1 MNTPSADTPPR
12 ARILLVDDHPMMRR
26 GIRQLLE
33 LEDDFLI
40 VGEAN
45 NGEEALSLIDSVQ
58 PQLILLDNNMPQM
71 NGVETLK
78 RLRQVGYTGKIL
90 LFTVSDAERD
100 VRDALRF
107 GADGYL
113 LKDMEPDEVV
123 DAVQRAARGET
134 VVAPAMT
141 AKLVNLLDDKRD
153 HAGSLLD
160 QLTPREREILSHL
173 AQGKSNK
180 TIARALNISHDTVKM
195 HVRHILG
202 KLNLSSRVQAAVFA
216 VERKLTTPPHRR
228 SGREGGKSD

>member
-1 MNTPSADTPPR
+1 MNTPSTDISTR

-45 NGEEALSLIDSVQ
+45 NGEEALSLIDSLQ

-78 RLRQVGYTGKIL
+78 RLRQVGYSGKVL

-113 LKDMEPDEVV
+113 LKDMEPEKLIQQVRE
-123 DAVQRAARGET
+123 ALLGELVISPTLTRVLAQALREPQGAPQVELTERERQVLKMIAGGNSNKMIGRKLGITEGT
-134 VVAPAMT
+134 VKVHV
-141 AKLVNLLDDKRD
+141 KNLLHK
-153 HAGSLLD
+153 
-160 QLTPREREILSHL
+160 
-173 AQGKSNK
+173 
-180 TIARALNISHDTVKM
+180 
-195 HVRHILG
+195 LG
-202 KLNLSSRVQAAVFA
+202 LRSRVEAAVWA
-216 VERKLTTPPHRR
+216 MEHVGH
-228 SGREGGKSD
+228 